1 MSGAFPAD
9 LSLVPLSR
17 RPLRL
22 SDATVQRVFDT
33 PIQASQ
39 TSSVHPR
46 ASIVVVTHNS
56 VVFTR
61 MCLASVIANTPADPE
76 YELIVVDNASTD
88 GTVEFLRTLA
98 ERQ

>member
-1 MSGAFPAD
+1 MTAAFPAD

-22 SDATVQRVFDT
+22 AEATVQRVLDT
-33 PIQASQ
+33 AIVASHRA
-39 TSSVHPR
+39 SVRPR
-46 ASIVVVTHNS
+46 ASIVVVTHNN

-61 MCLASVIANTPADPE
+61 MCLASVIANTPSDAE

-88 GTVEFLRTLA
+88 
-98 ERQ
+98 